1 MIVSYCSWD
10 SQGKNTKV
18 ICHCLVPDEMVEW
31 HHLFDGHEFEQTPG
45 VGVAW
50 RAEVHRVAKSQT
62 QLTD

>member
-45 VGVAW
+45 VGDGQGNLAC
-50 RAEVHRVAKSQT
+50 
-62 QLTD
+62 